1 MIQVAIAGA
10 SGYTGLELLRIL
22 LRHPEVTITAV
33 TSEQHDGKPV
43 NEVFPGLV
51 DAGGLVCRSL
61 KTAELAKRAD
71 VVFTALPHGTAMQTV
86 AEVIDTGKRAIDI
99 SADYR
104 LHDPA
109 LHEKTYGTHARPDL
123 LAKAVYGLPE
133 LHREAI
139 RKAKLIANPGC
150 YPTGAILALAPLL
163 RGGLIDPDA
172 IIVDAKSGVSGAGR
186 AASVE
191 MLFSEVH
198 GSIKAYKVAEHR
210 HQPEIEQELSEV
222 AGRSIVISF
231 TPHLVPMDRGI
242 LSTIYVTPKRGADI
256 AGAYAAAYKDEP
268 FVRVLPHG
276 QVPATGHVLGSN
288 YCLIG
293 WKSDSRTGRAVI
305 VSAIDNLVK
314 GASGQAVENMN
325 LMCRIPETTGLAQL
339 PLFP

>member
-33 TSEQHDGKPV
+33 TSEQHDGKPL
-43 NEVFPGLV
+43 NEIFPGLV
-51 DAGGLVCRSL
+51 DTGGLVCRSL
-61 KTAELAKRAD
+61 KTADLDKRAD
-71 VVFTALPHGTAMQTV
+71 VVFTALPHGTAMHTV
-86 AEVIDTGKRAIDI
+86 AGVVDAGKRAIDI
-99 SADYR
+99 SADHR
-104 LHDPA
+104 LHDA
-109 LHEKTYGTHARPDL
+109 GVHEKIYGKHARPDL

-139 RKAKLIANPGC
+139 RSARLVANPGC

-163 RGGLIDPDA
+163 RGGLIDPGA

-198 GSIKAYKVAEHR
+198 GSVKAYKVAEHR
-210 HQPEIEQELSEV
+210 HQPEIEQELSGV
-222 AGRSIVISF
+222 AGQPITISF

-276 QVPATGHVLGSN
+276 QVPSTGHVLGSN

-293 WKSDSRTGRAVI
+293 WKEDPRTGRAVI

-314 GASGQAVENMN
+314 GASGQAVQNMN
-325 LMCRIPETTGLAQL
+325 LMCGLPETTGLTQL